1 MSILTEQNGK
11 RKKKAVTDSKYA
23 TSASHVE
30 SSDTVCNFQLGLI
43 FNHVI
48 KSLS

>member
-11 RKKKAVTDSKYA
+11 RKKKTLTDSKYA
-23 TSASHVE
+23 MSVSPVAS
-30 SSDTVCNFQLGLI
+30 SKAACNSQLGLI